1 MKKKFLF
8 TFFVVLLTIFSFF
21 YVSKNKTT
29 KSPDLLTTIAPYKY
43 FIDRL
48 TDHSLEVKNLV
59 PEASD
64 PHGYEPS
71 AKELV
76 ALFSAKAWFLIGEP
90 FEDHFLPILKRNN
103 PKIRAVKLYNQ
114 LPTLELSCP
123 HHHHVED
130 LHFWM
135 SPQKMQNQVTVI
147 AQELKE
153 LYPNKKEQ
161 IERNLEL
168 IKEDFKNLDNRFK
181 TQLQDKKISHLL
193 VSHPAFGYFC
203 QDYGLKQ
210 MALENETQDPSP
222 KELSDLLNQI
232 QKQNIGRIFVQKQ
245 HNYKMAKL
253 VSDSLN
259 LKMVEVNPYAENYF
273 ENLHS
278 FANHLGDQ

>member
-8 TFFVVLLTIFSFF
+8 TFFVVFLIIFSFF
-21 YVSKNKTT
+21 YISKNKTT
-29 KSPDLLTTIAPYKY
+29 KNPDLLTTIAPYKY

-48 TDHSLEVKNLV
+48 TEHSLEVKNLV

-103 PKIRAVKLYNQ
+103 PKIRAVKLYDQ
-114 LPTLELSCP
+114 LQTLELKCP

-135 SPQKMQNQVTVI
+135 SPQKMQSQVTLI
-147 AQELKE
+147 AEELKQLFPE
-153 LYPNKKEQ
+153 KSEQ
-161 IERNLEL
+161 IARNLEL
-168 IKEDFKNLDNRFK
+168 INDDFKSLDSHFK
-181 TQLQDKKISHLL
+181 SKLKELNTSHLL

-203 QDYGLKQ
+203 EDYHLKQ

-222 KELSDLLNQI
+222 KELSELLNQI
-232 QKQNIGRIFVQKQ
+232 QKQNIHRIYVQKQ
-245 HNYKMAKL
+245 HNYKMAQL
-253 VSDSLN
+253 VSESLN
-259 LKMVEVNPYAENYF
+259 LEMVEINPYAENYF
-273 ENLHS
+273 ENLHD
-278 FANHLGDQ
+278 FADHLGG